1 MPDPDHD
8 DEQLPVPD
16 GVDDSIPAH
25 SDTIPSVLSSE
36 LLTTRRPRII
46 GQRTDADHDA
56 LTVLFGVNGLNLLG
70 RGRLDEDPIAC
81 HAA

>member
-25 SDTIPSVLSSE
+25 PDTVPIALPGR
-36 LLTTRRPRII
+36 LLATRWPRII
-46 GQRTDADHDA
+46 GQRTDAGHDV
-56 LTVLFGVNGLNLLG
+56 LTVLLFVNGLDLLG
-70 RGRLDEDPIAC
+70 RGRLDKDLISS